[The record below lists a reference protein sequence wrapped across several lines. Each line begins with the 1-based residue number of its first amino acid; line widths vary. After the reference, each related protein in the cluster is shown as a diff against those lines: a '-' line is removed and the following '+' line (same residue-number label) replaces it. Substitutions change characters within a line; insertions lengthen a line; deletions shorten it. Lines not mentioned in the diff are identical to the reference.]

1 MSSFLPF
8 DVSNFVMKINYYIS
22 KNIDIDFLEKLW
34 YAFILYNLFLNYSWM
49 ILFDVS
55 KLNEGLKQ

>member
-1 MSSFLPF
+1 MSCFLPF
-8 DVSNFVMKINYYIS
+8 DGSNFVMKIYYYIS

-34 YAFILYNLFLNYSWM
+34 YALILYNLFLNYSWM